1 MPQAS
6 RTASRASATLSARQ
20 SSPSTTTPPLVGR
33 VELPPWCLRSPP
45 HPHTRSFSM
54 QPFSADS
61 FCSPCPGPS
70 SVSTRG
76 SEPQRRRTQG
86 GGANSCLSAA
96 IYLPACLWSSAT
108 LRGNAQL
115 VVRAL
120 PARCRLSQ
128 IISKNPK
135 VNWLSFARSF
145 LFSSRDLWFEV
156 TLPYFLRDS
165 IAGLG
170 WRRAVKLECR
180 GPRVPLGSEPGLLY
194 SPPAVVLL
202 LAPSLP
208 ASSSC
213 MGRFSRGH
221 LSWSSSR
228 SSRARP
234 TSCTH
239 PCGPAHWRVDT
250 RLASPRPGLSASL
263 GPDVHASLRAAGPRG
278 VPRGLHPGLE
288 HFHRSPDQRHDWSPR
303 FGCVP
308 GPSVD
313 LRCPGRDSRIEL
325 QVLCS
330 RPPIRSQAQVS
341 WCSASSS
348 PSTLPSIRI

>member
-1 MPQAS
+1 MPWAIFGLDK
-6 RTASRASATLSARQ
+6 RIGTAKKENARWGGQLVPISGHLSACV
-20 SSPSTTTPPLVGR
+20 PL
-33 VELPPWCLRSPP
+33 ELCYIAGQCPTGGSRP
-45 HPHTRSFSM
+45 
-54 QPFSADS
+54 
-61 FCSPCPGPS
+61 PGPLQA
-70 SVSTRG
+70 
-76 SEPQRRRTQG
+76 EPDYQQESQG
-86 GGANSCLSAA
+86 QLAIVCQVLFVQLS
-96 IYLPACLWSSAT
+96 
-108 LRGNAQL
+108 GL
-115 VVRAL
+115 VVRSHPALL
-120 PARCRLSQ
+120 PAGLDRW
-128 IISKNPK
+128 P
-135 VNWLSFARSF
+135 WLEA
-145 LFSSRDLWFEV
+145 SRQ
-156 TLPYFLRDS
+156 
-165 IAGLG
+165 AQQ
-170 WRRAVKLECR
+170 ECR
-180 GPRVPLGSEPGLLY
+180 GPRVPLGSKPGLLY